1 MSLIDYAKA
10 KIKFLLRPTY
20 YFYWQTS
27 YKGNKYACPICGNS
41 ADKFMPHGI
50 IKRANAECPYCHSL
64 ERHRLQWIYMKDKT
78 NLFKKKLSILHFAPE
93 AAFSS
98 KLLSLKNINYLSCDL
113 YDKKVMLKADITNL
127 PFKDNSFDVV
137 LCNHVLEH
145 IVNDSLAMSEVF
157 RILKKD
163 GWAILQVPID
173 YKRKFTFEDP
183 TVVSPSERLK
193 LFGQEDHV
201 RIYGSDYKDKL
212 KTAGFK
218 VEVKDFAK
226 TLAPQ
231 LISKYLLDEDELIY
245 YCTK

>member
-1 MSLIDYAKA
+1 
-10 KIKFLLRPTY
+10 
-20 YFYWQTS
+20 
-27 YKGNKYACPICGNS
+27 
-41 ADKFMPHGI
+41 MPHGI